1 MNKIIFLIVLS
12 PLFLSA
18 NLTKSTNF
26 VYDTKNGAIWQD
38 TKENIT
44 LRLSQKEAIKYCN
57 NLKIAGKLNWHL
69 ASRDEY
75 SSIINKSRNDEHQ
88 IHKAFKYSMPVDYWT
103 SDTTW
108 RNFGRYGYYVF
119 FKSGTMY
126 YDNKSY
132 KKFVRCV
139 K

>member
-1 MNKIIFLIVLS
+1 MMKYLIIMLMPFI
-12 PLFLSA
+12 LFA

-26 VYDTKNGAIWQD
+26 VYDTSNGMIWQD
-38 TKENIT
+38 SVENIT
-44 LRLSQKEAIKYCN
+44 LRLSQKEAIKYCE
-57 NLKIAGKLNWHL
+57 NLTLAGKSNWHL
-69 ASRDEY
+69 AS
-75 SSIINKSRNDEHQ
+75 KSDFKYILDKTRKDEHQ

-103 SDTTW
+103 SDITW

-119 FKSGTMY
+119 LKSGAIY
-126 YDNKSY
+126 YDNKTY